1 MTTHSSYAA
10 TSTTST
16 AAGAG
21 GSGGPPT
28 TYLFGRRDR
37 GGVLLG
43 FTAAQVT
50 LLTAGGGAVLAGLVT
65 AGGPGGLAGFAGFG
79 IAVLAAILPVRG
91 RPAVDWTQ
99 PTANYLYGR
108 VTGRAR
114 YRGGPWRL
122 PHAPGEVPRLQL
134 PGLARDVCVHALDA
148 ADPVPGIPTTAVTG
162 AAAAGGGVAVL
173 TRRGRWTVVLRV
185 QAGNY
190 VLADSATQERR
201 VAAWGALLA
210 QSGQEGSRVAGLQW
224 LERTLPDDGHALT
237 DYWHA
242 HGHPDSPYA
251 AAYRELI
258 GHAGPTATVHET
270 YLAVTIDAH
279 RLRRQVRQAG
289 GGSTGAVRVLF
300 TELAWI
306 GPALTQAGLTV
317 AGALDVSGLAR
328 LIATQF
334 DPHTPT
340 PVPSAAAGQ
349 GTPPV
354 GGTAS
359 GPAAPD
365 APDAPDAPEVR
376 NRAGARD
383 GDRAGPVARLPAAAG
398 WGGGRPDW
406 FAGPVAAEA
415 SWSTYRTDGAVH
427 AVYWVAEWPS
437 VPVEAA
443 WCYPLLGLSRVV
455 RTVSVICQPIP
466 PSRSLRELRSARVA
480 KRSDDAHRRRLG
492 QIETAQDDEETL
504 ALDRRERELVRG
516 HTEYRFTGWVTLTA
530 PTLEALDA
538 GCALVE
544 QAAVRSALT
553 LRRIH
558 GEVDQAFLAAALP
571 LTHPVGGARS

>member
-10 TSTTST
+10 PSTTST

-21 GSGGPPT
+21 GSGAPPT

-50 LLTAGGGAVLAGLVT
+50 LLAAGGGAVLVGLVT

-91 RPAVDWTQ
+91 RPAVDWTR
-99 PTANYLYGR
+99 PTVNYLYGR

-122 PHAPGEVPRLQL
+122 PHTPGEVPRLQL
-134 PGLARDVCVHALDA
+134 PGLARDVEVHALDA
-148 ADPVPGIPTTAVTG
+148 AHLASGVPSTAITG
-162 AAAAGGGVAVL
+162 VAATGGGVAVL
-173 TRRGRWTVVLRV
+173 SRRGRWTVVLRV

-210 QSGQEGSRVAGLQW
+210 QSGQEGSRVTGLQW

-270 YLAVTIDAH
+270 YLAVSIDAH

-289 GGSTGAVRVLF
+289 GGSTGAVRVLC
-300 TELAWI
+300 TELTWI
-306 GPALTQAGLTV
+306 SPALTQAGLTV

-340 PVPSAAAGQ
+340 PAPGGAAAGRA
-349 GTPPV
+349 TPPS
-354 GGTAS
+354 GDPAGRPAS
-359 GPAAPD
+359 PD
-365 APDAPDAPEVR
+365 AGNP
-376 NRAGARD
+376 AGQPLASL
-383 GDRAGPVARLPAAAG
+383 A
-398 WGGGRPDW
+398 GGRPDW

-415 SWSTYRTDGAVH
+415 AWSTYRTDGAVH

-455 RTVSVICQPIP
+455 RTVSVTCQPIP

-530 PTLEALDA
+530 PSLEALDA

-553 LRRIH
+553 LRRVH